1 MIDTGKLLT
10 NRSNRSTSLSRKSVI
25 NIGLIR
31 DDVIKID
38 GLLKTRLVLSKVR
51 DGIERQNQER
61 LRRRSRE
68 DNIERDDDRDD
79 DDNDKRDPKPKKG
92 GGGLLGFLVGG
103 VLAVVGGIALKFLPQ
118 ILALGKFITKIAK
131 VFTFV
136 VGGTFTAL
144 KGFLIQFNAGSEKLK
159 GIDKDKLREGYVND
173 VFSNFNGAIRN
184 VVFGI
189 IAAAGVAY
197 LMRLRIQ
204 AQESMIRD
212 SLMAMGKRAR
222 TPSDDDL
229 IKAAAKQLG
238 LDLDDLTKPFSTGFT
253 RGRRA
258 TRIPGGV
265 GAKSGSLARGTLTFS
280 GDAKYQKLKKE
291 MLEKSSEKTKKVFN
305 TLGMDDP
312 TSGYD
317 FKQLSVD
324 EQIEYQKILNEE
336 AVARSRS
343 LPLKEQNLIKK
354 NVREGE
360 KIIENITNPKKIKK
374 IFGQSSSSSIGGGI
388 GSSTMKQAPMLTEG
402 FNPLSGFINPNKFFK
417 TNKQILEGSD
427 LLSAPKLSKT
437 LLKQKGG
444 ISRALVSIG
453 GEGFAATFKQGLKS
467 AVGIIPI
474 LGDLIGILL
483 DIFIFGEPVGRAIF
497 KGIGSFAIGSL
508 LGALGFAVGGPI
520 GAFIGGVAGGIG
532 GDILGGIVY
541 DMFFNSN
548 RGVSGKSA
556 GTKGVIKG
564 ATQSFEEGG
573 FVGKPSFKPM
583 VNSDKSTDLR
593 VTASYDRPSAGRVK
607 FIPIPLPIP
616 SKEQSQQEEQ
626 IAMNKTTTKTRTFAG
641 LYQR

>member
-1 MIDTGKLLT
+1 MIDSSKLLT
-10 NRSNRSTSLSRKSVI
+10 NRSNRSTNLSKKSVI

-68 DNIERDDDRDD
+68 DDIERDDDRD

-103 VLAVVGGIALKFLPQ
+103 VLAVVGGITLKFLPQ

-184 VVFGI
+184 VAFGI

-238 LDLDDLTKPFSTGFT
+238 LDLDDLVEPITTAFT

-265 GAKSGSLARGTLTFS
+265 GLKSGSLARGTLKFS
-280 GDAKYQKLKKE
+280 GDAEYQKLRQKSVKRIVTPVGDKLLEQLRVEVFKE
-291 MLEKSSEKTKKVFN
+291 TDPNVISRVIEGKEKFFYTQGDELIE
-305 TLGMDDP
+305 LGEVTINNQQRLVP
-312 TSGYD
+312 
-317 FKQLSVD
+317 KQQFTRSVT
-324 EQIEYQKILNEE
+324 Q
-336 AVARSRS
+336 
-343 LPLKEQNLIKK
+343 
-354 NVREGE
+354 
-360 KIIENITNPKKIKK
+360 KIKK
-374 IFGQSSSSSIGGGI
+374 RYNAIDNTKFNTKRPFSIDPEFGFQFEDPFSRLNAN
-388 GSSTMKQAPMLTEG
+388 KV
-402 FNPLSGFINPNKFFK
+402 LSNR
-417 TNKQILEGSD
+417 QILEGTDS
-427 LLSAPKLSKT
+427 LSAPKLSKT

-467 AVGIIPI
+467 AIGIIPI

-497 KGIGSFAIGSL
+497 KGIGSFAIAAL

-541 DMFFNSN
+541 DMFFKSN

-556 GTKGVIKG
+556 TTKGVVRG

-616 SKEQSQQEEQ
+616 SKEQAQQEEQ